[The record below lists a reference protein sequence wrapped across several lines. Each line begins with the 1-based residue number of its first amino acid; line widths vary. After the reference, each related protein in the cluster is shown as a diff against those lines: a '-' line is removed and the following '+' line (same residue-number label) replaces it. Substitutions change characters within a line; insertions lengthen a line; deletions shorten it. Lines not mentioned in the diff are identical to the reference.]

1 MPCLAI
7 FAAFRAWGFW
17 GVARDGLAALRRW
30 LISDLWRLACAL
42 ALVALVAQSIRME
55 SQRHRA
61 DKAEVT
67 LAQVKPAQA
76 AAAAAQAAVNH
87 HPAAI
92 SAAIAEK
99 SDAQA
104 PAYYRSVSAAA
115 DLHSLHIKD
124 PRSVSPASLRGAD
137 NPPALDDRPAA
148 PADLV
153 CRPTAED
160 GQIVNAAARAAQ
172 MRADAQE
179 LIRAG
184 VARAE
189 EQGD

>member
-1 MPCLAI
+1 MIAGLWLAI
-7 FAAFRAWGFW
+7 RAWGFW
-17 GVARDGLAALRRW
+17 PVVRDAVAAAWRW
-30 LISDLWRLACAL
+30 LLGDLWRLACAL
-42 ALVALVAQSIRME
+42 ALIALAVMTAQTAH
-55 SQRHRA
+55 QRHRA
-61 DKAEVT
+61 DKAEAA
-67 LAQVKPAQA
+67 LALVKPAQA
-76 AAAAAQAAVNH
+76 AATAAQIAVNH
-87 HPAAI
+87 QPAAI
-92 SAAIAEK
+92 SAAIAEQ

-124 PRSVSPASLRGAD
+124 PRSASPASLPGAD

-148 PADLV
+148 PAELV

-172 MRADAQE
+172 MHADAQE

-184 VARAE
+184 VAQAE
-189 EQGD
+189 KQGD